1 MKKKEMKILI
11 TALVII
17 IMGAIFFNYTNMTG
31 KAISDYTI
39 ISVSPKI
46 LKAGEDI
53 HIDIKPGLQGTY
65 QEVEFY
71 RTNND
76 LIIGGSDP
84 NICGGAAK
92 CYEDIIVDYKIS
104 EVWDKNNEWDYT
116 ITSKDYYARVY
127 DVYSGLWVKAYF
139 TVERAYEAA
148 GPA

>member
-17 IMGAIFFNYTNMTG
+17 IIGAIFFNYTNMTG
-31 KAISDYTI
+31 KAISDYTTI
-39 ISVSPKI
+39 TITPKI
-46 LKAGEDI
+46 VKAGEDI

-71 RTNND
+71 RANND
-76 LIIGGSDP
+76 LKVGGADP
-84 NICGGAAK
+84 NICGGVSK
-92 CYEDIIVDYKIS
+92 CYEDVIVEYKILGN
-104 EVWDKNNEWDYT
+104 WDKNDEWDYT
-116 ITSKDYYARVY
+116 ITSKDYYAKVY